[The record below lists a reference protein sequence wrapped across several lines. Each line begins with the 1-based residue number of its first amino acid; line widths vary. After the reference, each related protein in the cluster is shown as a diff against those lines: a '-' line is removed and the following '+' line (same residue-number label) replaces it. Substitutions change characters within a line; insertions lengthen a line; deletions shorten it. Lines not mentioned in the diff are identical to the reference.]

1 MEPIQLI
8 CFGERG
14 QRDPWI
20 FGACLRFLMTLS
32 KNQESQKFYK
42 RMEPSTPMIEKCIE
56 MFKKFFFYPKIHDF
70 DYVAISTFDFLYRLC
85 QTPDKLSE
93 NLLFI
98 LCQKIQ
104 QISNKIKAAAATTT
118 TTDDGTTTMC
128 LPVYILRRLLFVVG
142 YVAMKEMVFLD
153 IDVYNNMKYRQELTE
168 EKKSLKKNMNN
179 KRKTLA
185 NLNMSASNAIKR
197 LSGTTA
203 EPQQEVSY
211 YYFYWYFLK
220 NIFILPLIVRATCG
234 W

>member
-20 FGACLRFLMTLS
+20 FGACLRFLMNLS
-32 KNQESQKFYK
+32 NSQESQKYYK
-42 RMEPSTPMIEKCIE
+42 RMEPTTPMIIKCIE

-85 QTPDKLSE
+85 HTPDKVSE
-93 NLLFI
+93 ELLYT
-98 LCQKIQ
+98 LCQKIKE
-104 QISNKIKAAAATTT
+104 ISNKLKEAKTAAPTATTS
-118 TTDDGTTTMC
+118 MP

-197 LSGTTA
+197 LSGPSG
-203 EPQQEVSY
+203 EPQQEVSVSIY
-211 YYFYWYFLK
+211 LVIFL
-220 NIFILPLIVRATCG
+220 
-234 W
+234 